1 MTIERRKPL
10 HLELS
15 NPSIFAFMKLI
26 FRFCLLIFIQ
36 FLAVQVIGQTVFSG
50 KINQVPPPVNGNL
63 ILEYWKDDGWK
74 QLATAPLNAEGA
86 FTANVVFAHRGQ
98 YRIRLSSNPNKWGD
112 FIIDPKTISKEGLK
126 VNVSFNDLS
135 SRPIRV
141 TDDIEN
147 VAYVELMAEYSAM
160 LSRTEPLKD
169 KPLEK
174 MKEEKSFYEKCGLI
188 KEQYKGTFA
197 GDVVASIFYRIPSP
211 AWNTEPFVLDSVIAF
226 NMDHA
231 MDKVPF
237 LNPEILNH
245 YALVRTLNEYYY
257 PFNDRNKA
265 PQYIDE
271 VMMKGSGDD
280 VVNAFLFKFILDKMI
295 DYKCEEGL
303 AYLITWYATD
313 CTENSL
319 VSDATKNLLKALE
332 NCKPGNTI
340 QSLTLPNLKGEM
352 ISMESIYKKNKV
364 TIIMFWRGN
373 CSHCK
378 EFEPL
383 LEDIYSRYHAK
394 GLEVYAIGTDN
405 EEKPWRDQAT
415 LNNSPW
421 PSVYLARE
429 SRKDFNKKYPVPST
443 PTLIAVDQNG
453 VILRR
458 LIMRS
463 KLEDVL
469 KELLP
474 Q

>member
-1 MTIERRKPL
+1 MRLMFRL
-10 HLELS
+10 CFL
-15 NPSIFAFMKLI
+15 FLI
-26 FRFCLLIFIQ
+26 LLIG
-36 FLAVQVIGQTVFSG
+36 ANVSGQTVFAGTIS
-50 KINQVPPPVNGNL
+50 QVPAPVNGNV

-74 QLATAPLNAEGA
+74 QLSTSSLNPDGS
-86 FTANVVFAHRGQ
+86 FKSNVVFPHRGQ

-112 FIIDPKTISKEGLK
+112 FIINPSSAPKEGISF
-126 VNVSFNDLS
+126 VVSFNDLS

-141 TDDIEN
+141 LGDIEN

-160 LSRTEPLKD
+160 LSRTEVLKE

-174 MKEEKSFYEKCGLI
+174 MREEKAFSEKCGLI

-197 GDVVASIFYRIPSP
+197 ADVVASVFYKTTAP
-211 AWNTEPFVLDSVIAF
+211 AWTIEPFVLDSVISF
-226 NMDHA
+226 NMDHG

-237 LNPEILNH
+237 LNQEILNH
-245 YALVRTLNEYYY
+245 YALVRTLNEFYY
-257 PFNDRNKA
+257 PFNEKNKA

-295 DYKCEEGL
+295 DYKCEDGL

-352 ISMESIYKKNKV
+352 VSMESVYKKNKV

-383 LEDIYSRYHAK
+383 LEDIYARYHSR

-405 EEKPWRDQAT
+405 EEKPWRDQAV

-443 PTLIAVDQNG
+443 PTLIAVDENG

-469 KELLP
+469 KELMP

>member
-1 MTIERRKPL
+1 MRLMFKL
-10 HLELS
+10 CLS
-15 NPSIFAFMKLI
+15 IILALTSV
-26 FRFCLLIFIQ
+26 LLS
-36 FLAVQVIGQTVFSG
+36 GQTLFSG
-50 KINQVPPPVNGNL
+50 TISQVPPPVNGNV

-74 QLATAPLNAEGA
+74 QLANLPINPEGL
-86 FTANVVFAHRGQ
+86 FSGNVVFPHRGQ
-98 YRIRLSSNPNKWGD
+98 YRVRLSSNPNKWGD
-112 FIIDPKTISKEGLK
+112 FIVNPNTLPQAGISFK
-126 VNVSFNDLS
+126 VSFNDLAA
-135 SRPIRV
+135 RPIRV
-141 TDDIEN
+141 LDDTEN
-147 VAYVELMAEYSAM
+147 AAYVELMAEYSAM
-160 LSRTEPLKD
+160 LSRTEVLKE

-174 MKEEKSFYEKCGLI
+174 LREEKSFAERCGVI
-188 KEQYKGTFA
+188 KEQHKGTFA
-197 GDVVASIFYRIPSP
+197 ADIVASIFYKINAP
-211 AWNTEPFVLDSVIAF
+211 AWNVEPLVMDSVITF
-226 NMDHA
+226 NMDHG

-245 YALVRTLNEYYY
+245 YALVRTLNEFYY
-257 PFNDRNKA
+257 PFNEKNKA

-295 DYKCEEGL
+295 DYKCEDGL

-352 ISMESIYKKNKV
+352 VSMESIYKKNKV

-378 EFEPL
+378 EFEPM
-383 LEDIYSRYHAK
+383 LEDIYTRYHSM

-443 PTLIAVDQNG
+443 PTLIAVDENG

>member
-1 MTIERRKPL
+1 
-10 HLELS
+10 
-15 NPSIFAFMKLI
+15 
-26 FRFCLLIFIQ
+26 
-36 FLAVQVIGQTVFSG
+36 
-50 KINQVPPPVNGNL
+50 
-63 ILEYWKDDGWK
+63 
-74 QLATAPLNAEGA
+74 
-86 FTANVVFAHRGQ
+86 
-98 YRIRLSSNPNKWGD
+98 LSSNPNKWGD
-112 FIIDPKTISKEGLK
+112 FIINPSSAPKEGISF
-126 VNVSFNDLS
+126 VVSFNDLS
-135 SRPIRV
+135 ARPIRV
-141 TDDIEN
+141 LGDIEN

-160 LSRTEPLKD
+160 LSRTEVLKE

-174 MKEEKSFYEKCGLI
+174 MREEKAFSEKCGLI

-197 GDVVASIFYRIPSP
+197 ADVVASVFYKTTAP
-211 AWNTEPFVLDSVIAF
+211 AWTIEPFVLDSVISF
-226 NMDHA
+226 NMDHG

-237 LNPEILNH
+237 LNQEILNH
-245 YALVRTLNEYYY
+245 YALVRTLNEFYY
-257 PFNDRNKA
+257 PFNEKNKA

-295 DYKCEEGL
+295 DYKCEDGL

-352 ISMESIYKKNKV
+352 VSMESVYKKNKV

-383 LEDIYSRYHAK
+383 LEDIYARYHSR

-405 EEKPWRDQAT
+405 EEKPWRDQAV

-443 PTLIAVDQNG
+443 PTLIAVDENG

-469 KELLP
+469 KELMP

>member
-1 MTIERRKPL
+1 MRL
-10 HLELS
+10 MFQLCLS
-15 NPSIFAFMKLI
+15 IILAFTSA
-26 FRFCLLIFIQ
+26 LLS
-36 FLAVQVIGQTVFSG
+36 GQTLFSG
-50 KINQVPPPVNGNL
+50 TISQVPPPVNGNV

-74 QLATAPLNAEGA
+74 QLANLPINPEGL
-86 FTANVVFAHRGQ
+86 FSGNVVFPHRGQ
-98 YRIRLSSNPNKWGD
+98 YRVRLSSNPNKWGD
-112 FIIDPKTISKEGLK
+112 FIINPNTLPQAGISFK
-126 VNVSFNDLS
+126 VSFNDLAA
-135 SRPIRV
+135 RPIRV
-141 TDDIEN
+141 LDDTEN
-147 VAYVELMAEYSAM
+147 AAYVELMAEYSAM
-160 LSRTEPLKD
+160 LSRTEVLKE

-174 MKEEKSFYEKCGLI
+174 MKEEKAFSEKCGLI

-197 GDVVASIFYRIPSP
+197 ADVVASIFYKNTAPS
-211 AWNTEPFVLDSVIAF
+211 WTIEPFVLDSVISF
-226 NMDHA
+226 NMDHG

-245 YALVRTLNEYYY
+245 YALVRTLNEFYY
-257 PFNDRNKA
+257 PFNEKNKA

-295 DYKCEEGL
+295 DYKCEDGL

-352 ISMESIYKKNKV
+352 VSMESVYKKNKV

-378 EFEPL
+378 EFEPM
-383 LEDIYSRYHAK
+383 LEDIYARYHSM

-443 PTLIAVDQNG
+443 PTLIAVDENG

>member
-1 MTIERRKPL
+1 
-10 HLELS
+10 
-15 NPSIFAFMKLI
+15 
-26 FRFCLLIFIQ
+26 
-36 FLAVQVIGQTVFSG
+36 
-50 KINQVPPPVNGNL
+50 
-63 ILEYWKDDGWK
+63 
-74 QLATAPLNAEGA
+74 
-86 FTANVVFAHRGQ
+86 
-98 YRIRLSSNPNKWGD
+98 
-112 FIIDPKTISKEGLK
+112 
-126 VNVSFNDLS
+126 
-135 SRPIRV
+135 
-141 TDDIEN
+141 
-147 VAYVELMAEYSAM
+147 VELMAEYSAM
-160 LSRTEPLKD
+160 LARTEGLKE
-169 KPLEK
+169 KP
-174 MKEEKSFYEKCGLI
+174 EEKLREERTFSEKCGQI
-188 KEQYKGTFA
+188 KELHKGTFA
-197 GDVVASIFYRIPSP
+197 ADVVASIFYKISAP
-211 AWNTEPFVLDSVIAF
+211 AWEIKPFVLDSVIAF
-226 NMDHA
+226 NMDHG

-257 PFNDRNKA
+257 PFNERNKA

-332 NCKPGNTI
+332 NCKPGNKI
-340 QSLTLPNLKGEM
+340 ESLTLPNLKGEM
-352 ISMESIYKKNKV
+352 VSMESIYKKNKV

-383 LEDIYSRYHAK
+383 LEDIYSRYHSK
-394 GLEVYAIGTDN
+394 GVEVYAIGTDN

>member
-1 MTIERRKPL
+1 ML
-10 HLELS
+10 FNAALLS
-15 NPSIFAFMKLI
+15 
-26 FRFCLLIFIQ
+26 
-36 FLAVQVIGQTVFSG
+36 GQTAFSG
-50 KINQVPPPVNGNL
+50 TISQIPPPVNGNV

-74 QLATAPLNAEGA
+74 QLSNIPINSNGA
-86 FTANVVFAHRGQ
+86 FTTNVQFIHRGQ

-112 FIIDPKTISKEGLK
+112 FIINPSTLPKTGISF
-126 VNVSFNDLS
+126 NVAFNDLA

-141 TDDIEN
+141 IDDKEN

-160 LSRTEPLKD
+160 LARTEG
-169 KPLEK
+169 
-174 MKEEKSFYEKCGLI
+174 MKEKPEEKLREEKAFSEKCGQI
-188 KEQYKGTFA
+188 KELHKGTFA
-197 GDVVASIFYRIPSP
+197 ADVVASIFYKLSAP
-211 AWNTEPFVLDSVIAF
+211 AWEIKPFVLDSVISY
-226 NMDHA
+226 NMDHG

-257 PFNDRNKA
+257 PFNERNKA

-352 ISMESIYKKNKV
+352 VSMESIYKKNKV

-383 LEDIYSRYHAK
+383 LEDIYSRYHSK

-469 KELLP
+469 KELMP

>member
-1 MTIERRKPL
+1 MRLMFRL
-10 HLELS
+10 CFL
-15 NPSIFAFMKLI
+15 FLI
-26 FRFCLLIFIQ
+26 LLIG
-36 FLAVQVIGQTVFSG
+36 ANVSGQTVFAGTIS
-50 KINQVPPPVNGNL
+50 QVPAPVNGNV

-74 QLATAPLNAEGA
+74 QLSTSPLNPDGS
-86 FTANVVFAHRGQ
+86 FKSSVVFPHRGQ

-112 FIIDPKTISKEGLK
+112 FIINPSSAPKEGISF
-126 VNVSFNDLS
+126 VVSFNDLS

-141 TDDIEN
+141 LGDIEN

-160 LSRTEPLKD
+160 LSRTEVLKE

-174 MKEEKSFYEKCGLI
+174 MREEKAFSEKCGLI

-197 GDVVASIFYRIPSP
+197 ADVVASVFYKTTAP
-211 AWNTEPFVLDSVIAF
+211 AWTIEPFVLDSVISF
-226 NMDHA
+226 NMDHG

-237 LNPEILNH
+237 LNQEILNH
-245 YALVRTLNEYYY
+245 YALVRTLNEFYY
-257 PFNDRNKA
+257 PFNEKNKA

-295 DYKCEEGL
+295 DYKCEDGL

-352 ISMESIYKKNKV
+352 VSMESVYKKNKV

-383 LEDIYSRYHAK
+383 LEDIYARYHSR

-405 EEKPWRDQAT
+405 EEKPWRDQAV

-443 PTLIAVDQNG
+443 PTLIAVDENG

-469 KELLP
+469 KELMP